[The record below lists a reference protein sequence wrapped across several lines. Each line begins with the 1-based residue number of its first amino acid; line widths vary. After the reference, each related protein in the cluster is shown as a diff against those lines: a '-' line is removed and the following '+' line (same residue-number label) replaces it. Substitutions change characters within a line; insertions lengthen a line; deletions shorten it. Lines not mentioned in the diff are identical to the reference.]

1 MKSSIKIK
9 RKVKKTVKKAVG
21 LQKDIPR
28 KPFSK
33 KTKDEILHFQN
44 NHCAFPGCRV
54 TRLLEADH
62 IRGRDDNT
70 FENCQFLCPY
80 HHALKTKIDKK
91 KLAIGRKL
99 RKEEKLEKEKNKKKK
114 KS

>member
-1 MKSSIKIK
+1 MKTSIKIK
-9 RKVKKTVKKAVG
+9 RKVTKTVKKAVG
-21 LQKDIPR
+21 IQKDTPR
-28 KPFSK
+28 YNFSK
-33 KTKDEILHFQN
+33 KIKDEILYFQH

-70 FENCQFLCPY
+70 FENCQLLCPY

-91 KLAIGRKL
+91 KAAIGRRL
-99 RKEEKLEKEKNKKKK
+99 RTQELKKKR